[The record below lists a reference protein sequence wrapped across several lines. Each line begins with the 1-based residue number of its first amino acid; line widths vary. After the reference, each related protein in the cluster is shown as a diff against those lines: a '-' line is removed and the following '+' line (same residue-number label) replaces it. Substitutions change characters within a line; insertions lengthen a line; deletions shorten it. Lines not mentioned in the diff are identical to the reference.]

1 MQIELSELKI
11 KKEMESVGYKMM
23 TREKNIE
30 VFLDNAF
37 WIMVNLRDSE
47 YDEALEKLMEENKQ
61 IFQNIIDQYSSEI
74 LIDLDLVKELMYYPE
89 NIVACKDNI
98 LVRKNDIEIYGKD
111 MILLRSKLLK
121 DTLEYQ
127 STEVDSEVQTENLFL
142 KDKECWDCYLMAKEI
157 YLNRKDCD
165 KLNTCFELIKDTL
178 LIYSKIRK
186 ISKNMFRLLLV
197 FGNFL
202 YENNDDRTVDCIESK
217 FIKLYL

>member
-157 YLNRKDCD
+157 YLNRKY
-165 KLNTCFELIKDTL
+165 TIH
-178 LIYSKIRK
+178 Y
-186 ISKNMFRLLLV
+186 
-197 FGNFL
+197 
-202 YENNDDRTVDCIESK
+202 
-217 FIKLYL
+217 